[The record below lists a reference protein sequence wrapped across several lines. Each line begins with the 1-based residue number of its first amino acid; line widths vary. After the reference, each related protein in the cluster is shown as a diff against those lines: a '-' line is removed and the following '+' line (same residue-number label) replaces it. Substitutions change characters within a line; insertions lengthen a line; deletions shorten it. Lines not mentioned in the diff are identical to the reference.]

1 MANLPTDMELEL
13 ALSQRNSTRTPSPQ
27 PQLTPCEQLKYNKA
41 QLAKME
47 TLRRYKQACVDALM
61 MMPDHYPEE
70 PFYVRALTELQDVE
84 ETMALAVSDIDSFE
98 PCNIPGCPHHENPPQ
113 NSPLKRTQSTPK
125 INPHDN
131 NSGKRKVRVNF
142 EYPPLRKTARK
153 IILDIPDNEEI
164 NLSPNKFALP
174 QGAQINNLE
183 NTGPV
188 ASGSNLASPREVT
201 TNNGSNNPANQ
212 NAPQNQ
218 LPPPIMLFVEENYKV
233 QMAAITKEFPK
244 IRSRLTGDFL
254 KLYTDSAEE
263 RRLVVQLLKRLKFQ
277 FYTIKA
283 KAERSIRVVIKGLP
297 RTINPEEIK
306 QDLEMLGYTPE

>member
-13 ALSQRNSTRTPSPQ
+13 ALSQWNSTRTPSPQ

-47 TLRRYKQACVDALM
+47 TFRRCKQACVDSLM

-70 PFYVRALTELQDVE
+70 PFYVRALTELRDVE
-84 ETMALAVSDIDSFE
+84 ETMAIA
-98 PCNIPGCPHHENPPQ
+98 
-113 NSPLKRTQSTPK
+113 
-125 INPHDN
+125 
-131 NSGKRKVRVNF
+131 
-142 EYPPLRKTARK
+142 RKTARK

-188 ASGSNLASPREVT
+188 ASGSNLASFREVT
-201 TNNGSNNPANQ
+201 TNNGSNNSGNQ

-218 LPPPIMLFVEENYKV
+218 LPTPIMLFIEDNYKV
-233 QMAAITKEFPK
+233 QMAVITKEFPK

-277 FYTIKA
+277 FYTIRA
-283 KAERSIRVVIKGLP
+283 KAERPIKVVIKGLS
-297 RTINPEEIK
+297 RTTNPEEIK
-306 QDLEMLGYTPE
+306 QDLEMLGYTPGRVNQLIGRKTKRALPIFLITLPRNLDNLKIFDLKTLSTSVSELRAMMVIVHL